1 MVAEASSVAG
11 HGSPGVPARQGG
23 AGSQALLPCPRHNG
37 SFCAE
42 LGTYWGSSRPLVWT
56 PAQPSA
62 PGLSLRDGLGTRL
75 SEKGFPW
82 PSSAPSPFPR
92 ASLLLSQSLS

>member
-1 MVAEASSVAG
+1 MVAEVPTVAE

-23 AGSQALLPCPRHNG
+23 AGSQALLPCPHHNG

-42 LGTYWGSSRPLVWT
+42 LGTYWGSSRPPAWT

-62 PGLSLRDGLGTRL
+62 PGLSFQ
-75 SEKGFPW
+75 EMV
-82 PSSAPSPFPR
+82 
-92 ASLLLSQSLS
+92 